1 MSWRAQKTLVADR
14 LAKQIEKHQANP
26 MSSHVNPDNQSAL
39 RRSETLSATGTALID
54 AICARIGIQSNVDSI
69 LALAKSP
76 HPVKGVLYQV
86 GSRRANFPAAN
97 DKIKECTQHLK
108 KPGSRVSEHDR
119 NEARRVAV
127 SFVSDSEACSKT
139 GQSFTD
145 QDCVSYVYYR
155 TLDRLNKNTSNAKKK
170 NN

>member
-1 MSWRAQKTLVADR
+1 M
-14 LAKQIEKHQANP
+14 
-26 MSSHVNPDNQSAL
+26 
-39 RRSETLSATGTALID
+39 SATGTAIID
-54 AICARIGIQSNVDSI
+54 AICARIGIQSNIDSI

-86 GSRRANFPAAN
+86 GSRRANFDAAN
-97 DKIKECTQHLK
+97 NKIKECTQHLK
-108 KPGSRVSEHDR
+108 RPGSRLSELVR

-127 SFVSDSEACSKT
+127 SFVSGSEACSKT

-155 TLDRLNKNTSNAKKK
+155 TLKRSNTNTSDAKRKDK
-170 NN
+170 GGTHVRRLP